1 METYLAPRFTSC
13 EVSPKIGP
21 NSAPELS
28 INMIEVLLT
37 DELKSIEG
45 SWISLLTGSFLEK
58 LVNQI

>member
-1 METYLAPRFTSC
+1 METCLTPRFTSC

-21 NSAPELS
+21 NSVTELS

-37 DELKSIEG
+37 HELKSIEG
-45 SWISLLTGSFLEK
+45 SSISLLTGSFLEK